1 MLRYL
6 ALLWNHPSSESS
18 ATAKVLT
25 ERLIQSS
32 PKWVQVLSQPGLSLH
47 LLPGPSTCY
56 AAHPV
61 GERGGQVLGILFD
74 RQNSQR
80 SSVGAERFFGA
91 DETRKIEGSR
101 GRYLT
106 ERYWGRYVAFLYDAE
121 TTHIRVLRDPIG
133 DIRCYSARLPGIS
146 VYFAFLADFL
156 QLKAARLTV
165 NWEHMRLRVITG
177 NSWAEESALNE
188 IECVHAGEC
197 VEHRGTQISR
207 QYFWHPFSI
216 ARLPRI
222 ETFESAA
229 AQLRS
234 TTRTCL
240 DAWASLYPNAVHLL
254 SGGLDSSIVL
264 GALATAAAKITVTCL
279 NFRTRD
285 ADSDER
291 RYARLATARAGCDLV
306 ELERKPSV
314 ALEQIFHCDPCVGP
328 TSLVMRGLEVQP
340 LVVEWAESRQAP
352 VVFAGDGGDIVFF
365 RGWPQLAVID
375 YAHSR
380 GLHRPLIKLATGA
393 AGPTQLSVWQL
404 LYDAVVYGALRR
416 PWDIRSLMFEHYR
429 LVTDEVIASALS
441 GPDFLNPWG
450 LPDIDLPP
458 GKRLHAYSITRPL
471 LFRDPFSSRS
481 NTLDFIN
488 PLISQPVVE
497 LCLRIPTYV
506 HAAGGTDRAVA
517 RAAFASDL
525 SPELLARTW
534 KGAAD
539 RHLQDMLDTHLDLVR
554 EVLLDGALVRT
565 GILDR
570 RRLEEALAATPVRSR
585 SHPTELF
592 GYLCTEAWLSH
603 WENRVAL
610 DSEPVRIQH

>member
-6 ALLWNHPSSESS
+6 AVLWNPPSTESS

-25 ERLIQSS
+25 ERLVRSS
-32 PKWVQVLSQPGLSLH
+32 TKWVQVLSQPGLSLH

-56 AAHPV
+56 TAHPV
-61 GERGGQVLGILFD
+61 GECGGQVLGLLFD

-80 SSVGAERFFGA
+80 SSVGAERFFSA
-91 DETRKIEGSR
+91 DETREIEMSH
-101 GRYLT
+101 GRYLV
-106 ERYWGRYVAFLYDAE
+106 ERYWGRYVAFLYDAD

-133 DIRCYSARLPGIS
+133 DIRCYGARLPGIS

-188 IECVHAGEC
+188 IECVHPGEC
-197 VEHRGTQISR
+197 IEHRGTQISR
-207 QYFWHPFSI
+207 QYYWHPFSI
-216 ARLPRI
+216 ARLPQI
-222 ETFESAA
+222 ERLESAA

-264 GALATAAAKITVTCL
+264 STLTAAAAKMKVTCL

-285 ADSDER
+285 VDSDER

-314 ALEQIFHCDPCVGP
+314 ALEQIFQCDPSVGP
-328 TSLVMRGLEVQP
+328 ASLVMRGLEVQP

-365 RGWPQLAVID
+365 RGWPQLAIID
-375 YAHSR
+375 YAHSQ
-380 GLHRPLIKLATGA
+380 GLRRPLMRLAVRS
-393 AGPTQLSVWQL
+393 AGTTQLSIWQL
-404 LYDAVVYGALRR
+404 LRDAVVYGALRR
-416 PWDIRSLMFEHYR
+416 PWEIRSLMFEHYR
-429 LVTDEVIASALS
+429 LVTDEVIASACS

-471 LFRDPFSSRS
+471 LFRDPFASRS
-481 NTLDFIN
+481 TLDFIN
-488 PLISQPVVE
+488 PLISQPMVE

-506 HAAGGTDRAVA
+506 HAEGGTDRAVA

-525 SPELLARTW
+525 PPEVLARTW

-539 RHLQDMLDTHLDLVR
+539 RHLQDILDARLGLVR
-554 EVLLDGALVRT
+554 EVLLDGALVRAA
-565 GILDR
+565 ILDR
-570 RRLEEALAATPVRSR
+570 RRLEEALATTPVRSR
-585 SHPTELF
+585 THPTELF

-603 WENRVAL
+603 WETRMTL
-610 DSEPVRIQH
+610 DSAPIRMQQ

>member
-1 MLRYL
+1 M
-6 ALLWNHPSSESS
+6 
-18 ATAKVLT
+18 
-25 ERLIQSS
+25 
-32 PKWVQVLSQPGLSLH
+32 SQPGLSLY
-47 LLPGPSTCY
+47 LLPGPSKCY
-56 AAHPV
+56 AAHPL
-61 GERGGQVLGILFD
+61 GERGGQVLGLLFD
-74 RQNSQR
+74 RQNAQR
-80 SSVGAERFFGA
+80 SSVGAERFFSA
-91 DETRKIEGSR
+91 DETREIEASR
-101 GRYLT
+101 GRYLV
-106 ERYWGRYVAFLYDAE
+106 ERYWGRYVAFLCDAN
-121 TTHIRVLRDPIG
+121 TSGIWVLRDPIG
-133 DIRCYSARLPGIS
+133 DIRCYAARLPGIS
-146 VYFAFLADFL
+146 IYFSSLADFL

-177 NSWAEESALNE
+177 NAWAEESALNE

-197 VEHRGTQISR
+197 IEHRGTQISR
-207 QYFWHPFSI
+207 QYYWHPFTV
-216 ARLPRI
+216 ARLPQI
-222 ETFESAA
+222 EPLENAA

-234 TTRTCL
+234 TTRACL

-264 GALATAAAKITVTCL
+264 GALAAAPAKMTVTCL

-285 ADSDER
+285 MDSDER
-291 RYARLATARAGCDLV
+291 RYARLATARAGCELV

-314 ALEQIFHCDPCVGP
+314 ALEQIFQCDPSVGP

-340 LVVEWAESRQAP
+340 LVVQCAESRQAP

-375 YAHSR
+375 YAQCR
-380 GLHRPLIKLATGA
+380 GLHRPLMQLALGA
-393 AGPTQLSVWQL
+393 SGPTQLSVWQL

-416 PWDIRSLMFEHYR
+416 PWDIRNLMFEHYR
-429 LVTDEVIASALS
+429 LVTDEVIASARS

-450 LPDIDLPP
+450 LPDVELPP
-458 GKRLHAYSITRPL
+458 GKRLHAFSLSRPL
-471 LFRDPFSSRS
+471 LFRDPFSSH

-488 PLISQPVVE
+488 PLISQPLVE

-525 SPELLARTW
+525 PPEILARTW

-539 RHLQDMLDTHLDLVR
+539 RHLQDMLDTHLGLVR
-554 EVLLDGALVRT
+554 EVLLDGALVRA

-570 RRLEEALAATPVRSR
+570 RRLEHALAATPVRSR
-585 SHPTELF
+585 SHPTEVF
-592 GYLCTEAWLSH
+592 GYFCTEAWLSR
-603 WENRVAL
+603 WEAGAT
-610 DSEPVRIQH
+610 